1 MKRKITPCETTHPD
15 HDKWLALVA
24 ELESEG
30 VTTSDAQ
37 SIADIEFDKSDD
49 LAKKLYEA

>member
-1 MKRKITPCETTHPD
+1 MKRKLTACETAHPD

-30 VTTSDAQ
+30 LSTSDAQ
-37 SIADIEFDKSDD
+37 SIADIEF
-49 LAKKLYEA
+49 E